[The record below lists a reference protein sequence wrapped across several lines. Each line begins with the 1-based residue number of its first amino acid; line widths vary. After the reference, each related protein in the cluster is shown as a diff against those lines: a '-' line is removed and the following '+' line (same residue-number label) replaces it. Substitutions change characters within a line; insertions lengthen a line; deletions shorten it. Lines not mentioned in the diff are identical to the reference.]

1 MGFIQGLRY
10 PEELENIVFSLYKNN
25 FQEQRYRGF
34 TTVSTSEV
42 IASNSDHVDW
52 SAVPEES
59 CG

>member
-10 PEELENIVFSLYKNN
+10 PEELENIVLCSLYKNN

-42 IASNSDHVDW
+42 IGLRYQKKVVVEFSVK
-52 SAVPEES
+52 
-59 CG
+59 